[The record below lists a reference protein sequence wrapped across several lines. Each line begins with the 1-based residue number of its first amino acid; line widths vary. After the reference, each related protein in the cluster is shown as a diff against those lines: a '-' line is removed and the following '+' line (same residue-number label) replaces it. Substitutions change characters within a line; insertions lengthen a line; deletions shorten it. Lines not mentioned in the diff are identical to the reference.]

1 MKQTLHTSRRA
12 FKLALL
18 CLMAFVTWGGNYCIA
33 QETAYKTLSFPDGNS
48 KGVNL
53 YTETWSATIS
63 GFTWEIANF
72 NNNSNAWT
80 FIKAGRQ
87 KYASVATI
95 DNTTPFDKAIG
106 KIVVEVKDDV
116 DAGLVN
122 SICLQVASD
131 AGFSNVIETVE
142 LKSYKKTDF
151 VFNVSAPQAN
161 LYYRLKFDLKKGS
174 TKSKKNGFVQV
185 NKVEYYEDASNK
197 TATSL
202 SFDAPSYE
210 ISKDQTLQ
218 QLPTLKAGEQTLF
231 GKTITWSSDN
241 KDVATVDANGT
252 VTGVGLG
259 KANITAKFA
268 GDDTYKT
275 STASYEIKVKGAP
288 ELSFPE
294 PSYNIIANEPFAA
307 PKLTKSP
314 ADVVVTYSSSD
325 EKVATVEPSTGEV
338 SIVGAGTAKIT
349 ATSQVTDVYEVA
361 SASYDLV
368 VTKFTPALSFPQTS
382 YTIKMGDA
390 FAPKL
395 EGLPEGV
402 TPAYTSSNEEVA
414 TVDAAT
420 GEVKVVGVGTTTI
433 TVTSPN
439 TDIYKEATASYELT
453 VKLATSKE
461 VTIDFSTFGY
471 TNLQKVTEVS
481 QDGITMTIAKGSGM
495 TDPQWIE
502 NGKTLRFY
510 DKNTLKIAS
519 KNRIKKVHFFF
530 YTKKSEVSETNPTYD
545 AGDFQFLDAGKNEG
559 ELDLSACN
567 TKEVILTF
575 SGKVFYTKMVVT
587 TDVSVGTITIATPE
601 GFGTYYNS
609 NSYIL
614 PEGLTAFG
622 YKEASA
628 DGTLVKTEEF
638 TGGEVVPAGAALVVK
653 GNTGDYECYATDQVA
668 TKTLNGNLL
677 KGVAKATTVE
687 KKEGFKRYV
696 LTTVNNVLGFYRTK
710 SGNIKVPANRAYL
723 ELTKAQAQAVSF
735 FQLDGETTGIENA
748 TATTKEA
755 PKAIYTLSG
764 VRLKATTTKGLP
776 AGAYVVNGK
785 VVIVK

>member
-723 ELTKAQAQAVSF
+723 ELTEAQAQAVSF

-764 VRLKATTTKGLP
+764 VRLKATTTQGLP

>member
-1 MKQTLHTSRRA
+1 M
-12 FKLALL
+12 
-18 CLMAFVTWGGNYCIA
+18 LMLIGGGNYCLA
-33 QETAYKTLSFPDGNS
+33 QEKPYKTLSFPDENQ
-48 KGVNL
+48 KDNGVGV
-53 YTETWSATIS
+53 YIQKWTAKIGDFS
-63 GFTWEIANF
+63 WEIANF
-72 NNNSNAWT
+72 NNNNWNNWT

-87 KYASVATI
+87 KYASVAKI

-161 LYYRLKFDLKKGS
+161 LYYRLKFDLKKGD
-174 TKSKKNGFVQV
+174 KKKNGFLQV

-202 SFDAPSYE
+202 SFDALSYE
-210 ISKDQTLQ
+210 ISKGQTLQ
-218 QLPTLKAGEQTLF
+218 QLPTLKADEQTLS

-241 KDVATVDANGT
+241 TEVATVDENGT
-252 VTGVGLG
+252 VKGIGAGTA
-259 KANITAKFA
+259 KITATFA
-268 GDDTYKT
+268 GDNEYKT

-288 ELSFPE
+288 ELSFP
-294 PSYNIIANEPFAA
+294 
-307 PKLTKSP
+307 
-314 ADVVVTYSSSD
+314 
-325 EKVATVEPSTGEV
+325 
-338 SIVGAGTAKIT
+338 
-349 ATSQVTDVYEVA
+349 
-361 SASYDLV
+361 
-368 VTKFTPALSFPQTS
+368 QTS
-382 YTIKMGDA
+382 YTIEMGDA
-390 FAPKL
+390 FSTPKL
-395 EGLPEGV
+395 NGLPKDV
-402 TPAYTSSNEEVA
+402 TPEYTSSNKEVA
-414 TVDAAT
+414 IVDAAT
-420 GEVKVVGVGTTTI
+420 GEVKIVGVGTTTI
-433 TVTSPN
+433 TVTSPE
-439 TDIYKEATASYELT
+439 TGIYEGATASYELT

-471 TNLQKVTEVS
+471 TDQQKVTEVS
-481 QDGITMTIAKGSGM
+481 QDGITMTIAKGSGK

-502 NGKTLRFY
+502 NGKPLRFY

-530 YTKKSEVSETNPTYD
+530 YTTSKSEESEVNPTYD
-545 AGDFQFLDAGKNEG
+545 AGDFQFLDADKTEG

-567 TKEVILTF
+567 TKEVTLTF
-575 SGKVFYTKMVVT
+575 SGKVFYTKMIVT
-587 TDVSVGTITIATPE
+587 TDISVGTITITAPE

-614 PEGLTAFG
+614 PKGLTAFG
-622 YKEASA
+622 YKEANT
-628 DGTLVKTEEF
+628 DGTLVKTDEF
-638 TGGEVVPAGAALVVK
+638 TGGDVVPANAALVVK
-653 GNTGDYECYATDQVA
+653 GNTGDYECYATDKEA
-668 TKTLNGNLL
+668 TKTLEGNLL
-677 KGVAKATTVE
+677 KGVAAY
-687 KKEGFKRYV
+687 KEIPVQSGFKRYV
-696 LTTVNNVLGFYRTK
+696 LTTVNGVLGFYRTR

-723 ELTKAQAQAVSF
+723 ELTEAQAQAVSF

-764 VRLKATTTKGLP
+764 VRLKATTTQGLP

>member
-1 MKQTLHTSRRA
+1 
-12 FKLALL
+12 
-18 CLMAFVTWGGNYCIA
+18 MAFVTWGGNYCIA
-33 QETAYKTLSFPDGNS
+33 QEKPYKTLSFPDDNNNNNHAGAYN
-48 KGVNL
+48 K
-53 YTETWSATIS
+53 TWTAKIGDFSWKIT
-63 GFTWEIANF
+63 NF
-72 NNNSNAWT
+72 NNNNWSDKWSY
-80 FIKAGRQ
+80 IKAGS
-87 KYASVATI
+87 KKGESVATI
-95 DNTTPFDKAIG
+95 VNTTPFDKAIG
-106 KIVVEVKDDV
+106 KIVVDVEKDVEARFVK
-116 DAGLVN
+116 

-131 AGFSNVIETVE
+131 VNFSNVIETVK
-142 LKSYKKTDF
+142 LIYYKKTDF

-174 TKSKKNGFVQV
+174 GNGFVQI
-185 NKVEYYEDASNK
+185 NKVEYYEDVSNK

-202 SFDAPSYE
+202 SFDAPSYT
-210 ISKDQTLQ
+210 ISKDQTLTK
-218 QLPTLKAGEQTLF
+218 LPTLKADEKPLT

-241 KDVATVDANGT
+241 EKVATVDANGT
-252 VTGVGLG
+252 VTGVAAGNA
-259 KANITAKFA
+259 KITAKFA
-268 GDDTYKT
+268 GDDEYET
-275 STASYEIKVKGAP
+275 STASYEIIVKGAP
-288 ELSFPE
+288 S
-294 PSYNIIANEPFAA
+294 
-307 PKLTKSP
+307 
-314 ADVVVTYSSSD
+314 
-325 EKVATVEPSTGEV
+325 
-338 SIVGAGTAKIT
+338 
-349 ATSQVTDVYEVA
+349 
-361 SASYDLV
+361 
-368 VTKFTPALSFPQTS
+368 LSFPQTS
-382 YTIKMGDA
+382 YTVEMGDV
-390 FAPKL
+390 FSTPKL
-395 EGLPEGV
+395 EGLPKGV
-402 TPAYTSSNEEVA
+402 TPVYTSSNTEVA
-414 TVDAAT
+414 TVNAAT
-420 GEVKVVGVGTTTI
+420 GEVAIVGVGTTTI
-433 TVTSPN
+433 TVTSPK
-439 TDIYKEATASYELT
+439 TDNYEVATASYELT
-453 VKLATSKE
+453 VKLATTKK

-471 TNLQKVTEVS
+471 TDQQKVTEVS

-530 YTKKSEVSETNPTYD
+530 YTKKNEVSEVNPTYD
-545 AGDFQFLDAGKNEG
+545 AGDFQFLDAGKTEG

-567 TKEVILTF
+567 TKEVTLTF
-575 SGKVFYTKMVVT
+575 SGKVFYTKMIVT
-587 TDVSVGTITIATPE
+587 TELPTSVGTISIATPE

-622 YKEASA
+622 YKEANT

-638 TGGEVVPAGAALVVK
+638 TGGDVVPANAALVVK
-653 GNTGDYECYATDQVA
+653 GNTGDYECYATDQAA
-668 TKTLNGNLL
+668 TKTLEGNLL
-677 KGVAKATTVE
+677 KGVAKATTIE
-687 KKEGFKRYV
+687 KTEGIKRYV
-696 LTTVNNVLGFYRTK
+696 LTKVNGVLGFYQTQ

>member
-1 MKQTLHTSRRA
+1 M
-12 FKLALL
+12 
-18 CLMAFVTWGGNYCIA
+18 
-33 QETAYKTLSFPDGNS
+33 
-48 KGVNL
+48 
-53 YTETWSATIS
+53 
-63 GFTWEIANF
+63 NF
-72 NNNSNAWT
+72 NNNNWNWSN
-80 FIKAGRQ
+80 IRAGRS
-87 KYASVATI
+87 KAASVAKI
-95 DNTTPFDKAIG
+95 KNETPFDRAIG
-106 KIVVEVKDDV
+106 KVVV
-116 DAGLVN
+116 DIAEIANAKIKNIN
-122 SICLQVASD
+122 SIKFEVSSD
-131 AGFSNVIETVE
+131 GFQTIDQTITITSDFNNIEKHTFVVSNPRVGLYFRLTFDMKAG
-142 LKSYKKTDF
+142 
-151 VFNVSAPQAN
+151 
-161 LYYRLKFDLKKGS
+161 GS
-174 TKSKKNGFVQV
+174 NGFVQI
-185 NKVEYYEDASNK
+185 NKVEYYEDVSNK

-202 SFDAPSYE
+202 SFDAPSYT
-210 ISKDQTLQ
+210 ISKDQKYQ
-218 QLPTLKAGEQTLF
+218 QLPILKADEKPLS

-241 KDVATVDANGT
+241 DKVATVDAATGT
-252 VTGVGLG
+252 VTGVAAG

-275 STASYEIKVKGAP
+275 SKASYEIIVKGA
-288 ELSFPE
+288 
-294 PSYNIIANEPFAA
+294 
-307 PKLTKSP
+307 
-314 ADVVVTYSSSD
+314 
-325 EKVATVEPSTGEV
+325 
-338 SIVGAGTAKIT
+338 
-349 ATSQVTDVYEVA
+349 
-361 SASYDLV
+361 
-368 VTKFTPALSFPQTS
+368 PALSFPQTS
-382 YTIKMGDA
+382 YTVEIGDV
-390 FAPKL
+390 FSTPKL

-402 TPAYTSSNEEVA
+402 TPEFTSSNKEVA

-420 GEVKVVGVGTTTI
+420 GEVRIVGVGTTTI
-433 TVTSPN
+433 TVTSPK
-439 TDIYKEATASYELT
+439 TDNYEVATASYVLT

-471 TNLQKVTEVS
+471 TDQQKVTEVS

-530 YTKKSEVSETNPTYD
+530 YTTGKSQESETNPTYD
-545 AGDFQFLDAGKNEG
+545 AGDFQFLDAGKTEG

-567 TKEVILTF
+567 TKEVTLTF
-575 SGKVFYTKMVVT
+575 SGKVFYTKMIVT

-622 YKEASA
+622 YTKANTN
-628 DGTLVKTEEF
+628 GTLVKTDVF
-638 TGGEVVPAGAALVVK
+638 NGGDVVPANAALVVK
-653 GNTGDYECYATDQVA
+653 GNTGDYECFATDQAA
-668 TKTLNGNLL
+668 TKTLEGNLL

-687 KKEGFKRYV
+687 KAEGFKRYV
-696 LTTVNNVLGFYRTK
+696 LTTVNGLLGFYRTQ

-723 ELTKAQAQAVSF
+723 ELTEAQAQAVSF

-764 VRLKATTTKGLP
+764 VRLKATTTQRLP